1 MAFVV
6 VYDSCV
12 LYPNVVRDLLIRV
25 AQAGMVQAKWTDQI
39 LDEMSRALRVQRGTE
54 PEKLERLRELMNAS
68 IRDVRVFGHEPL
80 IEVLKLPDPD
90 DRHVLAAAIKARAQV
105 IVTDNRKH
113 FPAAALAEWDI
124 EAKTADAF
132 VLDLLGLDDR
142 IVYACV
148 DRIAESRRN
157 PPETVEDVL
166 TQMERSGLRRTASAL
181 RLGPGSVAQM
191 TRDVAGD

>member
-1 MAFVV
+1 MAFIV

-25 AQAGMVQAKWTDQI
+25 AQAGMVQAKWTNLI
-39 LDEMSRALRVQRGTE
+39 LDEMSRALREQRGTD
-54 PEKLERLRELMNAS
+54 PAKLERLRGLMNDS
-68 IRDVRVFGHEPL
+68 VRDVQVTGYEPL
-80 IEVLKLPDPD
+80 IEVVKLPDPN
-90 DRHVLAAAIKARAQV
+90 DRHVLAAAIKAGAQV

-148 DRIAESRRN
+148 SQIAESRRN
-157 PPETVEDVL
+157 PPETVDDVL
-166 TQMERSGLRRTASAL
+166 DHMERSGLRRTVAAL

-191 TRDVAGD
+191 WGD

>member
-25 AQAGMVQAKWTDQI
+25 AQAGMVQAKWTELI
-39 LDEMSRALRVQRGTE
+39 LDEMSRALRTQRGTD
-54 PEKLERLRELMNAS
+54 PEKLERLRRLMNGS
-68 IRDVRVFGHEPL
+68 VRDVHVTGYEPL
-80 IEVLKLPDPD
+80 VEALKLPDPD

-105 IVTDNRKH
+105 IVTDNGKH
-113 FPAAALAEWDI
+113 FPAASLEEWSI
-124 EAKTADAF
+124 EAKSADAF

-148 DRIAESRRN
+148 SRIAESRRN
-157 PPETVEDVL
+157 PPETVDDVL
-166 TQMERSGLRRTASAL
+166 NHMEHSGLRRTVAAL
-181 RLGPGSVAQM
+181 RLGPGSVSQ
-191 TRDVAGD
+191 AGDRE

>member
-39 LDEMSRALRVQRGTE
+39 LDEMSRALRENRGTDQA
-54 PEKLERLRELMNAS
+54 KLERLRGLMNAS
-68 IRDVRVFGHEPL
+68 IRDVRVAGHESL
-80 IEVLKLPDPD
+80 IDAVKLPDQD

-113 FPAAALAEWDI
+113 FPAAVLAEWDI
-124 EAKTADAF
+124 EAKSADAF

-148 DRIAESRRN
+148 SGIAESRRH
-157 PPETVEDVL
+157 PPETVDDVL
-166 TQMERSGLRRTASAL
+166 NHMERSGLRRTVSAL

-191 TRDVAGD
+191 AGE